1 MEEKITLKTFGK
13 AAIGIPVGIAFLI
26 LCYVSVYFVESAETY
41 KNVAMDI
48 TNFNI
53 FIWQL
58 IVMSTVGYVIMLFTE
73 ITSIV
78 SYKADKDNSS
88 KWSIF
93 SVPLLIG
100 LTYFLPSLIIILSR
114 NLFNYDVYLLVIALG
129 LVFFGG
135 IFIINIMSKAITQDR
150 INKKIKE
157 KNNL

>member
-13 AAIGIPVGIAFLI
+13 AAIGIPIGITFLI
-26 LCYVSVYFVESAETY
+26 FCYISIYFVESAEAY

-48 TNFNI
+48 TNINI
-53 FIWQL
+53 FMWQL
-58 IVMSTVGYVIMLFTE
+58 VVMSAVGYIIMLFTN

-78 SYKADKDNSS
+78 SYKADRDNSS
-88 KWSIF
+88 KWS
-93 SVPLLIG
+93 VLGLPLLMG
-100 LTYFLPSLIIILSR
+100 LTYFIPSLIIILSK

-129 LVFFGG
+129 LIFFGG